1 VQKRQGGGGG
11 GGSGGASAMADHS
24 VIPPTA
30 LQCFPIVRHSRARSP
45 GIGPSL
51 ASTDVESPATSL
63 QLQLDSA
70 SSRASTQKGDAS
82 ASVRL
87 SARVLRFMYYSQLLS
102 VVVLTILVGGLL
114 YFAWR
119 VQSNVNYYYYYAQP
133 YLDEAKDHGTSIMR
147 NADASSQ
154 SLSRVMAAGED
165 LAADSVP
172 GLVSSVQNAT
182 RLMARASEL
191 AAHPVIKLSLGE

>member
-1 VQKRQGGGGG
+1 MVSDPE
-11 GGSGGASAMADHS
+11 SGVRPLNA
-24 VIPPTA
+24 A
-30 LQCFPIVRHSRARSP
+30 L
-45 GIGPSL
+45 
-51 ASTDVESPATSL
+51 D
-63 QLQLDSA
+63 A
-70 SSRASTQKGDAS
+70 SSMRPSTQKGDAS

-102 VVVLTILVGGLL
+102 VAVLSILAGGLL

>member
-1 VQKRQGGGGG
+1 ME
-11 GGSGGASAMADHS
+11 SG
-24 VIPPTA
+24 VVP
-30 LQCFPIVRHSRARSP
+30 
-45 GIGPSL
+45 
-51 ASTDVESPATSL
+51 L
-63 QLQLDSA
+63 QLQFDAQSSSTGLHKDSA
-70 SSRASTQKGDAS
+70 AGG
-82 ASVRL
+82 VRL
-87 SARVLRFMYYSQLLS
+87 SARVLRFMYYSQILS

-133 YLDEAKDHGTSIMR
+133 YLDEAKDHGANIMR
-147 NADASSQ
+147 NADTSSQ
-154 SLSRVMAAGED
+154 SLTRVMAAGEG

-182 RLMARASEL
+182 KLMARASEL